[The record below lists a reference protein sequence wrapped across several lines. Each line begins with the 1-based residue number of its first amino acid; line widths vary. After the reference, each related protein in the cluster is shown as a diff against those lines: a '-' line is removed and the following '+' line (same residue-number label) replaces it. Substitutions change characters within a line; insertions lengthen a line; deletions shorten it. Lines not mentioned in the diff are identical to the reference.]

1 MSKKTTER
9 NWGNEKK
16 SDFEMTRKIKITKK
30 RETEKNQYE
39 EDKLNH

>member
-30 RETEKNQYE
+30 KRNRE
-39 EDKLNH
+39 KLVRRR